1 MKNIMSFF
9 DIFKESNDFDEK
21 NIIGFLSFAM
31 MVFTAIVDITTGI
44 LGIDF
49 LIHEY
54 IYNSFL
60 IVTLGSFGISGLQHI
75 FEKNENKQDK

>member
-1 MKNIMSFF
+1 MSFF

>member
-1 MKNIMSFF
+1 MSFF
-9 DIFKESNDFDEK
+9 DIFKESNEFDEK

-31 MVFTAIVDITTGI
+31 MVFTAIIDITTGI

-60 IVTLGSFGISGLQHI
+60 IVTLGSFGISGLQHV
-75 FEKNENKQDK
+75 FEKNKNNQDK